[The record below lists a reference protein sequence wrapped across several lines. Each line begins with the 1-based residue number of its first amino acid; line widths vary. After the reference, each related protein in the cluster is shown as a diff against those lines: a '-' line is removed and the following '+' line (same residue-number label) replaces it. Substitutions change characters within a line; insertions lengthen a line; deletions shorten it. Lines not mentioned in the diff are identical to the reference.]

1 MKLTKNQIKKQL
13 SLNSGWLFF
22 LLLTLFLGTDL
33 FAQSYSLSGNVI
45 DSSTKKNVT
54 FAIIIV
60 QEAGLVVNAP
70 QGKYYVSLPRSGTY
84 TVKVQSTGLQSVTT
98 SIVVSGNTLQDF
110 YLSPFISKGSAI
122 VIRGERDVQKISRH
136 TMTVKQIKEVPASF
150 GDSLNALTS
159 LPSVSRPFGI
169 FGPLVIR
176 GADDAVNGYYI
187 DDIPIFNPMHF
198 GGFHSVINND
208 LIREIDLYSSAY
220 PSQFSNSQ
228 GAIININ
235 TIDEVEKR
243 GGNVDVG
250 LISASVLLKEP
261 LTETTNVDGKEKI
274 ENKGY
279 IIAGG
284 RVGYLTIFIPLFYEY
299 VLDQNLEQVV
309 EYYDYQFKAKYKL
322 DEQNFLTFLSFG
334 SKDKIKLIYNEDAME
349 EGDDPLWED
358 MVWKQNQQSHNVG
371 LYYTFTTGKKFSNT
385 LMSYGAMTTYYRW
398 ADVPKSQVA
407 WAHDLGTTSRPFIFG
422 VKDKLD
428 FEWWENKAKLKAGVE
443 FNYYRFNIDG
453 KMVLLRKM
461 SEGNF
466 DPSDP
471 DLLRIIEL
479 DDTIENY
486 TFVYFVENK
495 FIFGPLSLVPGLHS
509 EYLKRTDK
517 MVIDPRGAATLSLKS
532 GTTLGV
538 AGGYY
543 SHFIQTNGNYFN
555 HTPMLA
561 GIDYLDPQ
569 RAIHRSLSIEQKF
582 GDYTVKLEG
591 FNNEFWDLMVEEEW
605 ADSSGNIKNFRNCA
619 EIKSRGFELM
629 GKVNDEGDKGLFGWL
644 SYTYTNSRFKSNMFT
659 DSYGDQWLHTW
670 FEQVHV
676 LKAVAGYT
684 SGSHTLSARFQF
696 NSSLPYTP
704 IINSTLDTTYSG
716 PTDRYVPE
724 YGTPHSKTLPFEHR
738 LDLRYSYRT
747 IYKWGFVSWYFEI
760 INVYNYRTKEYRYD
774 YRYPYEEGKNPR
786 IKKTD
791 DIAILPNFG
800 VEAKF

>member
-1 MKLTKNQIKKQL
+1 M
-13 SLNSGWLFF
+13 
-22 LLLTLFLGTDL
+22 
-33 FAQSYSLSGNVI
+33 
-45 DSSTKKNVT
+45 
-54 FAIIIV
+54 

-261 LTETTNVDGKEKI
+261 LTETNNVDGKEKI

-322 DEQNFLTFLSFG
+322 DEQNFLTFLSLVA
-334 SKDKIKLIYNEDAME
+334 KI
-349 EGDDPLWED
+349 
-358 MVWKQNQQSHNVG
+358 
-371 LYYTFTTGKKFSNT
+371 
-385 LMSYGAMTTYYRW
+385 
-398 ADVPKSQVA
+398 
-407 WAHDLGTTSRPFIFG
+407 
-422 VKDKLD
+422 
-428 FEWWENKAKLKAGVE
+428 
-443 FNYYRFNIDG
+443 
-453 KMVLLRKM
+453 
-461 SEGNF
+461 
-466 DPSDP
+466 
-471 DLLRIIEL
+471 
-479 DDTIENY
+479 
-486 TFVYFVENK
+486 
-495 FIFGPLSLVPGLHS
+495 
-509 EYLKRTDK
+509 
-517 MVIDPRGAATLSLKS
+517 
-532 GTTLGV
+532 
-538 AGGYY
+538 
-543 SHFIQTNGNYFN
+543 
-555 HTPMLA
+555 
-561 GIDYLDPQ
+561 
-569 RAIHRSLSIEQKF
+569 
-582 GDYTVKLEG
+582 
-591 FNNEFWDLMVEEEW
+591 
-605 ADSSGNIKNFRNCA
+605 SS
-619 EIKSRGFELM
+619 S
-629 GKVNDEGDKGLFGWL
+629 
-644 SYTYTNSRFKSNMFT
+644 
-659 DSYGDQWLHTW
+659 
-670 FEQVHV
+670 
-676 LKAVAGYT
+676 
-684 SGSHTLSARFQF
+684 
-696 NSSLPYTP
+696 
-704 IINSTLDTTYSG
+704 
-716 PTDRYVPE
+716 
-724 YGTPHSKTLPFEHR
+724 
-738 LDLRYSYRT
+738 
-747 IYKWGFVSWYFEI
+747 
-760 INVYNYRTKEYRYD
+760 
-774 YRYPYEEGKNPR
+774 
-786 IKKTD
+786 
-791 DIAILPNFG
+791 
-800 VEAKF
+800 